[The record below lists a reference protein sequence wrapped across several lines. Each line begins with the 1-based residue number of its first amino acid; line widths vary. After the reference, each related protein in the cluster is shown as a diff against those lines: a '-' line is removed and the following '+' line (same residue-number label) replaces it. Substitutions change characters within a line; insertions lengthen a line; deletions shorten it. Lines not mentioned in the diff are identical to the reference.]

1 MVNRGARTFPRNSK
15 GIVFVDEPGDEVV
28 VTSCPARFASYMC
41 RSIFTAELRPPR
53 QYCDGRVGSGIPS
66 ASVARMT
73 AICNAGAAS
82 RHVTGMSESDE
93 VQMITED
100 RWTEAVIGS
109 AALLTDADLKAMNLT
124 AGFDD
129 LWASVLALGSADLTR
144 PALPRQLWS
153 GRSKRVRRAVA
164 ASTALAG
171 LIVAAGGTAAATGV
185 SVRSA
190 GGALTGLFGKPGF
203 TENDTSET
211 VNLSAP
217 DFPSVAR
224 QVALLVIT
232 NLVRLGGLT
241 GLTGVQEDFVGE
253 ASCTWELSWLDAHS
267 HGDES
272 AMHTLS
278 TGMHRNADLPAIAH
292 TNAAKDFKNLAAD
305 ATRGEAGPI
314 QLDAIANCTSVAQ

>member
-144 PALPRQLWS
+144 PALPRQLS
-153 GRSKRVRRAVA
+153 RP
-164 ASTALAG
+164 L
-171 LIVAAGGTAAATGV
+171 L
-185 SVRSA
+185 
-190 GGALTGLFGKPGF
+190 
-203 TENDTSET
+203 
-211 VNLSAP
+211 
-217 DFPSVAR
+217 PSR
-224 QVALLVIT
+224 GSSL
-232 NLVRLGGLT
+232 RLGEP
-241 GLTGVQEDFVGE
+241 QRRPECPSE
-253 ASCTWELSWLDAHS
+253 APVELSQASLAS
-267 HGDES
+267 RVS
-272 AMHTLS
+272 PRMT
-278 TGMHRNADLPAIAH
+278 PA
-292 TNAAKDFKNLAAD
+292 
-305 ATRGEAGPI
+305 RP
-314 QLDAIANCTSVAQ
+314 